1 MSDHARLPADTC
13 NDKKAGPFP
22 RGFRY
27 LEKLAL
33 RPRAA
38 SLVASWRT
46 SSRLSVFRAK
56 WTEFGRYALMPEPV
70 FKHLLDR
77 KSSSVNLSAS

>member
-13 NDKKAGPFP
+13 NNKKAGPFP

-56 WTEFGRYALMPEPV
+56 
-70 FKHLLDR
+70 
-77 KSSSVNLSAS
+77 